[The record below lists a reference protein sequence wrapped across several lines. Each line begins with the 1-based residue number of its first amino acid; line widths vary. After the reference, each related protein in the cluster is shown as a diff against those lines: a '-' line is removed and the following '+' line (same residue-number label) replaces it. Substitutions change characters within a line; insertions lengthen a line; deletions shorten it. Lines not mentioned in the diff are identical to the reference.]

1 MIYEPDKD
9 MAFYNAVRELKSIL
23 KQEGHK
29 YRQMLFNDI
38 YVIVSVDS
46 NPDDIATIYDL
57 KHKLRRL
64 KNL

>member
-23 KQEGHK
+23 KQEGRK
-29 YRQMLFNDI
+29 DRRMLFNGI

-46 NPDDIATIYDL
+46 NENDIATIYDL
-57 KHKLRRL
+57 KRKLER
-64 KNL
+64 